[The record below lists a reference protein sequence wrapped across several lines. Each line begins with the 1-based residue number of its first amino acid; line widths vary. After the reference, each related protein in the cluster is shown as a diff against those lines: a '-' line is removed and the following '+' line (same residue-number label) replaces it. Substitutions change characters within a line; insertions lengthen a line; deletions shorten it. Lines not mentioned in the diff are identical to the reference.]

1 MEIPG
6 FGPTEAKEKTD
17 PFSRWER
24 EVANRG
30 GRHKA
35 IIAIA
40 NKMARTGWVVLAKDL
55 HYDRNCC
62 DDLTTPMRGVLVNK
76 ANRC

>member
-1 MEIPG
+1 MATVSTDSSEPMRRVMEIPG

-24 EVANRG
+24 EVANRR

-40 NKMARTGWVVLAKDL
+40 NKMVRTGWVVLAKDL
-55 HYDRNCC
+55 HYDPQ
-62 DDLTTPMRGVLVNK
+62 LL
-76 ANRC
+76 